1 MPNVVR
7 VSYQMLKR
15 LCVFCGSNE
24 GNNPIYKERAIE
36 IGELLGRKGIGVV
49 YGGGSIGLMGA
60 VAEAA
65 QRSGSEVVGIIT
77 KGLFDVEIANKA
89 IPRLCVV
96 GSMHERK
103 ALMADLSDGF
113 LALPGG
119 FGTLEEFCEVVTW
132 CQLGI
137 HRKPCGL
144 LNVNNF
150 YDPLLNIC
158 DHAVKEGFINN
169 IDRQLI
175 LADDNP
181 ERLINRLNSFEVP
194 PPSKWLTSAQA

>member
-1 MPNVVR
+1 
-7 VSYQMLKR
+7 MLKR
-15 LCVFCGSNE
+15 LCVFCGSSE
-24 GNNPIYKERAIE
+24 GLNPIYKEKALE
-36 IGELLGRKGIGVV
+36 IGEMLGRKGMGLV

-65 QRSGSEVVGIIT
+65 QRAGAEVVGIIT
-77 KGLFDVEIANKA
+77 KDLFNVEVANKA

-144 LNVNNF
+144 LNTDHF
-150 YDPLLNIC
+150 FDPLLGMF
-158 DHAVKEGFINN
+158 DHAVKEGFISH

-175 LADDNP
+175 IDDSDA
-181 ERLINRLNSFEVP
+181 EHILDRLNTFEVP
-194 PPSKWLTSAQA
+194 PPSKWLAPAQA

>member
-1 MPNVVR
+1 
-7 VSYQMLKR
+7 MLKR

-24 GNNPIYKERAIE
+24 GLNPIYKEKAIQV
-36 IGELLGRKGIGVV
+36 GELLAKKGIGVV

-65 QRSGSEVVGIIT
+65 QKAGGEVVGIIT
-77 KGLFDVEIANKA
+77 KDLLDVEMVNKSV
-89 IPRLCVV
+89 PRMCVV
-96 GSMHERK
+96 GTMHERK
-103 ALMADLSDGF
+103 ALMSDLSDGF

-144 LNVNNF
+144 LNIAHF
-150 YDPLLNIC
+150 YNPLLAMF
-158 DHAVKEGFINN
+158 DQAVAEGFISK

-175 LADDNP
+175 LADEDA
-181 ERLINRLNSFEVP
+181 EKLLNRLNTFEVP
-194 PPSKWLTSAQA
+194 PPSKWLTTAQA

>member
-1 MPNVVR
+1 
-7 VSYQMLKR
+7 MLKR
-15 LCVFCGSNE
+15 LCVFCGSSE
-24 GNNPIYKERAIE
+24 GLNPIYKEKALE
-36 IGELLGRKGIGVV
+36 IGEMLGRKGMGLV

-65 QRSGSEVVGIIT
+65 QRAGAEVVGIIT
-77 KGLFDVEIANKA
+77 KDLFNVEVANKA

-137 HRKPCGL
+137 HRKG
-144 LNVNNF
+144 
-150 YDPLLNIC
+150 
-158 DHAVKEGFINN
+158 
-169 IDRQLI
+169 R
-175 LADDNP
+175 
-181 ERLINRLNSFEVP
+181 
-194 PPSKWLTSAQA
+194 

>member
-1 MPNVVR
+1 
-7 VSYQMLKR
+7 
-15 LCVFCGSNE
+15 VFCGSNE
-24 GNNPIYKERAIE
+24 GLNPIYKEKAIQV
-36 IGELLGRKGIGVV
+36 GELLAKKGIGVV

-65 QRSGSEVVGIIT
+65 QKAGGEVVGIIT
-77 KGLFDVEIANKA
+77 KDLLDVEMVNKSV
-89 IPRLCVV
+89 PRMCVV
-96 GSMHERK
+96 GTMHERK
-103 ALMADLSDGF
+103 ALMSDLSDGF

-144 LNVNNF
+144 LNIAHF
-150 YDPLLNIC
+150 YNPLLAMF
-158 DHAVKEGFINN
+158 DQAVAEGFISK

-175 LADDNP
+175 LADEDA
-181 ERLINRLNSFEVP
+181 EKLLNRLNTFEVP
-194 PPSKWLTSAQA
+194 PPSKWLTTAQA

>member
-1 MPNVVR
+1 
-7 VSYQMLKR
+7 MLKR

-24 GNNPIYKERAIE
+24 GSNPIYKAIAIQVGE
-36 IGELLGRKGIGVV
+36 ILAHKGIGLV

-60 VAEAA
+60 VAEAVQGA
-65 QRSGSEVVGIIT
+65 GGEVVGIIT
-77 KGLFDVEIANKA
+77 KDLLEVEMVKKSV
-89 IPRLCVV
+89 PRMCVV

-103 ALMADLSDGF
+103 ALMSDLSDGF

-119 FGTLEEFCEVVTW
+119 FGTLEEFFEVVTW

-144 LNVNNF
+144 LNVNQF
-150 YDPLLNIC
+150 YDPLLAMC
-158 DHAVKEGFINN
+158 DHAVKEGFISK

-175 LADDNP
+175 LADEDP
-181 ERLINRLNSFEVP
+181 ETLISRLNSFEVP
-194 PPSKWLTSAQA
+194 PPSKWLTTAQA

>member
-1 MPNVVR
+1 
-7 VSYQMLKR
+7 MLKR

-24 GNNPIYKERAIE
+24 GLNPIYKEIAIQVGE
-36 IGELLGRKGIGVV
+36 ILVRKGIGLV

-60 VAEAA
+60 VAESV
-65 QRSGSEVVGIIT
+65 QRAGGEVVGIIT
-77 KGLFDVEIANKA
+77 KNLLDVEMVNKSV
-89 IPRLCVV
+89 PRMCVV

-103 ALMADLSDGF
+103 ALMSDLSDGF

-144 LNVNNF
+144 LNVAAF
-150 YDPLLNIC
+150 YDPLLAMC
-158 DHAVKEGFINN
+158 DHAVKEGFISK

-175 LADDNP
+175 LAEEDP
-181 ERLINRLNSFEVP
+181 EALISRLNNFEVP
-194 PPSKWLTSAQA
+194 PPSKWLTTAQA